1 MRKLIYAISLSV
13 FLTGCLKDKLSKNGS
28 IGHFVNSQKIIE
40 LAEPN
45 STASFTAIA
54 LNLADKDTTINLHP
68 VRLSSSAPAETDLSV
83 TVDTAITS
91 AYIAAHPEYTHF
103 KSSAGSVLTINEVII
118 PKGAFESAPL
128 KVRIN
133 SARFDP
139 SASYLIGFKIK
150 AVNNPAYLISANYHT
165 QYYAFSAKNM
175 YDGIYTL
182 QFRNYHP
189 SSNPGYTGATVEVEM
204 RTTGADKVKIYYPD
218 FAGFYCPAVLS
229 GNLTAFGSQEPE
241 YTIDPVS
248 RKVTVQNSFAGA
260 TTFYTMNPGFNSHY
274 DPMERKIY
282 AKWGYNYVNGDFSP
296 GSSRE
301 WEQAFTY
308 KGPR

>member
-28 IGHFVNSQKIIE
+28 IGHFINPQKIIE

-54 LNLADKDTTINLHP
+54 LNLVNKDTTINLLP

-83 TVDTAITS
+83 TVDTAVTT
-91 AYIAAHPEYTHF
+91 AYISAHPEFTHF
-103 KSSAGSVLTINEVII
+103 KNSAGAVLTMNEVMI

-128 KVRIN
+128 QVRIN
-133 SARFDP
+133 SALFDP
-139 SASYLIGFKIK
+139 AASYLIGFKIK
-150 AVNNPAYLISANYHT
+150 AVNSPAYLISANYHT

-175 YDGIYTL
+175 YDGVYTL

-218 FAGFYCPAVLS
+218 FAGFYCPAIIS

-248 RKVTVQNSFAGA
+248 RNVTVRNSFAGA

-274 DPMERKIY
+274 DLAEKKIY
-282 AKWGYNYVNGDFSP
+282 AKWGYNYVNGNFSP
-296 GSSRE
+296 VSSRE
-301 WEQAFTY
+301 WEQVFTY